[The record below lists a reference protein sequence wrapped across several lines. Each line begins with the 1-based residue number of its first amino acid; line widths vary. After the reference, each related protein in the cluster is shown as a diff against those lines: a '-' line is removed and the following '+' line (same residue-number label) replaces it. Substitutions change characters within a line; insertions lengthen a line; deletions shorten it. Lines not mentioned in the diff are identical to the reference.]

1 MSFKRGNPGRPVGSS
16 NKTTRS
22 AKEAIA
28 LAAEGLG
35 GVKRLVAWAK
45 LSPDNERVFWGTIYP
60 RLVPHE
66 VAGSADGAP
75 ISIAIV
81 KPW

>member
-1 MSFKRGNPGRPVGSS
+1 MSFKRGNAGRPIGSA

-35 GVKRLVAWAK
+35 GVKRLVTWAK
-45 LSPDNERVFWGTIYP
+45 ANPENERVFWSTIYP

-66 VAGSADGAP
+66 VSGSADGSP

>member
-1 MSFKRGNPGRPVGSS
+1 MFKAGNPGRPKNSP
-16 NKTTRS
+16 NKTTTS
-22 AKEAIA
+22 AKAAIA

-45 LSPDNERVFWGTIYP
+45 ASPENERVFWSTIYP

-66 VAGSADGAP
+66 VSGSADGP
-75 ISIAIV
+75 IAIAIV

>member
-1 MSFKRGNPGRPVGSS
+1 MFKRGNPGRPKNSP
-16 NKTTRS
+16 NKTTTS
-22 AKEAIA
+22 AKAAIA

-45 LSPDNERVFWGTIYP
+45 ASPENERVFWSTIYP

-66 VAGSADGAP
+66 VSGSADGP
-75 ISIAIV
+75 IAIAIV

>member
-1 MSFKRGNPGRPVGSS
+1 MFKAGNPGRPKNSP
-16 NKTTRS
+16 NKTTTS
-22 AKEAIA
+22 AKAAIA

-45 LSPDNERVFWGTIYP
+45 SSPDNERVFWGTIYP

-75 ISIAIV
+75 IAIAIV

>member
-1 MSFKRGNPGRPVGSS
+1 MFKAGNPGRPVGSS
-16 NKTTRS
+16 NKTTKS
-22 AKEAIA
+22 AKEAIS

-35 GVKRLVAWAK
+35 GVKRLITWAK
-45 LSPDNERVFWGTIYP
+45 ASPENERVFWSTIYP

-66 VAGSADGAP
+66 VSGSADGAP

>member
-1 MSFKRGNPGRPVGSS
+1 MFKRGNPGRPKNSP
-16 NKTTRS
+16 NKTTTS
-22 AKEAIA
+22 AKAAIA

-45 LSPDNERVFWGTIYP
+45 ASPENERVFWSTIYP

-66 VAGSADGAP
+66 VSGSADGAP

>member
-1 MSFKRGNPGRPVGSS
+1 MFKAGNPGRPKNSP

-35 GVKRLVAWAK
+35 GGQLLNARAK
-45 LSPDNERVFWGTIYP
+45 ASPDNERVFWGTIYP

>member
-1 MSFKRGNPGRPVGSS
+1 MFKRGNPGRPKNSP
-16 NKTTRS
+16 NKTTTS
-22 AKEAIA
+22 AKAAIA

-45 LSPDNERVFWGTIYP
+45 ASPENERVFWSTIYP

>member
-1 MSFKRGNPGRPVGSS
+1 MFKAGNPGRPKNSP

-35 GVKRLVAWAK
+35 GVKRLITWAK
-45 LSPDNERVFWGTIYP
+45 SSPENERVFWSTIYP

>member
-1 MSFKRGNPGRPVGSS
+1 MFKAGNPGRPKNSP

-28 LAAEGLG
+28 LAPEGPG
-35 GVKRLVAWAK
+35 GGRRLITWAK
-45 LSPDNERVFWGTIYP
+45 SSPENERVFWSTIYP

>member
-1 MSFKRGNPGRPVGSS
+1 MFKRGNPGRPKNSP
-16 NKTTRS
+16 NKTTTS
-22 AKEAIA
+22 AKAAIA

-45 LSPDNERVFWGTIYP
+45 SSPENERVFWSTIYP

-66 VAGSADGAP
+66 VSGSPDGSP

>member
-1 MSFKRGNPGRPVGSS
+1 MFKRGNPGRPKNSP
-16 NKTTRS
+16 NKTTTS
-22 AKEAIA
+22 AKAAIA

-45 LSPDNERVFWGTIYP
+45 SSPENERVFWSTIYP

-75 ISIAIV
+75 IAIAIV

>member
-1 MSFKRGNPGRPVGSS
+1 MFKAGNPGRPKNSP
-16 NKTTRS
+16 NKTTKS
-22 AKEAIA
+22 AKEAIS

-45 LSPDNERVFWGTIYP
+45 SSPENERVFWSTIYP

-75 ISIAIV
+75 IAIAIV

>member
-1 MSFKRGNPGRPVGSS
+1 MFKRGNPGRPKNSP
-16 NKTTRS
+16 NKTTTS
-22 AKEAIA
+22 AKAAIA
-28 LAAEGLG
+28 LAAERLG

-45 LSPDNERVFWGTIYP
+45 SSPENERVFWSTIYP

-75 ISIAIV
+75 IAIAIV

>member
-1 MSFKRGNPGRPVGSS
+1 MVFKPGNRGRPKNSP
-16 NKTTRS
+16 NKTTKS

-45 LSPDNERVFWGTIYP
+45 ASPENERAFWATIYP

-66 VAGSADGAP
+66 VAGSADGVP

>member
-1 MSFKRGNPGRPVGSS
+1 MFKRGNPGRPKNSP
-16 NKTTRS
+16 NKTTTS
-22 AKEAIA
+22 AKAAIA

-45 LSPDNERVFWGTIYP
+45 SSPENERVFWSTIYP

-66 VAGSADGAP
+66 VAGSADGP
-75 ISIAIV
+75 IAIAIV